1 MALIVFDIDGT
12 LFRADLVT
20 TPAVQQTFAA
30 FGLPLPEAETIH
42 SYFGRPWQAYHAW
55 MASLC
60 PAERV
65 QALIEATDRR
75 EIELITEAGLLYP
88 GVHEMLSALRSDGHV
103 LATCSN
109 GPDDY
114 VNAFLDGHDVRRHFV
129 LTKNRGH
136 RDTNK
141 SAMLG
146 EILAELSVR
155 PAIVVGDRNDDI
167 LAARENG
174 AQSIGAR
181 YGFGAEDELENA
193 DAWVDAVR
201 EIPERVSMLLRCSSG
216 CVAGT

>member
-20 TPAVQQTFAA
+20 TPAVQQTFGE
-30 FGLPLPEAETIH
+30 FGLPVPDEETIH

-60 PAERV
+60 PEDRV
-65 QALIEATDRR
+65 PALIAATDRR

-88 GVHEMLSALRSDGHV
+88 GVHEVLSALRAEGHV

-114 VNAFLDGHDVRRHFV
+114 VNAFLDGHDVRRHFT
-129 LTKNRGH
+129 LTRNRGH

-141 SAMLG
+141 PAMLR
-146 EILAELSVR
+146 EILTDMTIR

-174 AQSIGAR
+174 AKSIGAC
-181 YGFGAEDELENA
+181 YGFGAEDELVHA
-193 DAWVDAVR
+193 DAWVDSVR
-201 EIPERVSMLLRCSSG
+201 EIPERVAMLLRCD
-216 CVAGT
+216 